1 MNRGVRRQA
10 GDKEREGV
18 FCLSMFQSA
27 APYILYACSVIL
39 VPLGINRFRSGS
51 PVKGVCDL
59 LGAGVIAIMAWS
71 MGNP

>member
-1 MNRGVRRQA
+1 
-10 GDKEREGV
+10 
-18 FCLSMFQSA
+18 LSLFQSA